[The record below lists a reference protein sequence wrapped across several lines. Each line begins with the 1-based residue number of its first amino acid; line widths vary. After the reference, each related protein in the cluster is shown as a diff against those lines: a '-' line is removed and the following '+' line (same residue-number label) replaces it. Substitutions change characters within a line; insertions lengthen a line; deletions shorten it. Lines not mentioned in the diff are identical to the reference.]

1 VIAGVARAAD
11 IRPVIRGLVH
21 REHGQVLMLALLV
34 LLILSLTTA
43 ALLTATALNHR
54 SAAVSAD
61 QKKAFSLA
69 EQGLA
74 YAEGRLYTA
83 PTTAES
89 VLVPG
94 TSVSPSDGDGMIT
107 YSGTL
112 CTPSTT
118 PACSP
123 KVWTLYG
130 TGSVDGVSRTVSAQV
145 TIPAVTQT
153 DTSTTTSTT
162 TSSDFTIWHYIYLD
176 TSGCTTFS
184 GNLTINVPLY
194 LKGCMNLTGSVK
206 FTGSDLEVGGNLSV
220 SGAGKIGSSS
230 QRISKMN
237 VAGSCSPAPCDGS
250 HNPIWVNVPGVGHT
264 LTPTLTKPTI
274 SLPTTYANANPGPAL
289 GHACQA
295 GSNVPANFFDNDTTL
310 NNSNGNVYSKIF
322 PSGQSYDCKV
332 GSNEIKWDGVNKLFV
347 SGTFYFDGSLSM
359 TGNNNIVYTGEGTLY
374 FTSTMSFAGTTSLCG
389 IVNCTTQWDT
399 GHNVLVL
406 VAGCQNSS
414 GGSISSGCVSITGTN
429 KLQVGIYS
437 NTDYSI
443 AGTAVNM
450 GPVIATNGSFSGN
463 ATQMIPFATL
473 PAGAPAMTTTT
484 TLTETDTTTTTYD
497 GNPETPSKW
506 NG

>member
-1 VIAGVARAAD
+1 M
-11 IRPVIRGLVH
+11 IRRLFN
-21 REHGQVLMLALLV
+21 REHGSVLVLALLALLV
-34 LLILSLTTA
+34 LSLTTA

-54 SAAVSAD
+54 SSAISAD
-61 QKKAFSLA
+61 QKKAFALA

-94 TSVSPSDGDGMIT
+94 TSVAPSDGDGMIT

-130 TGSVDGVSRTVSAQV
+130 TGSVNGVSRTVSAQV
-145 TIPAVTQT
+145 TIPAVSETH
-153 DTSTTTSTT
+153 TTTTASTV

-176 TSGCTTFS
+176 TSGCTSFT
-184 GNLTINVPLY
+184 GHLTINVPLY
-194 LKGCMNLTGSVK
+194 LKGCMNLSGNVS

-220 SGAGKIGSSS
+220 SGSSNIGSHS
-230 QRISKMN
+230 QPISKMN
-237 VAGSCSPAPCDGS
+237 VAGSCSPSPCDGL
-250 HNPIWVNVPGVGHT
+250 HDPIWVNVPGVGHT

-274 SLPTTYANANPGPAL
+274 NLPATYASSNPGPAL

-310 NNSNGNVYSKIF
+310 NDSNGNVYSKIF

-332 GSNEIKWDGVNKLFV
+332 GSNEIKWDGVNKLTV
-347 SGTFYFDGSLSM
+347 NGTFYFDGSLSM
-359 TGNNNIVYTGEGTLY
+359 SGNANIVYKGEGTLY
-374 FTSTMSFAGTTSLCG
+374 FTSSMSFSGTTSLCG
-389 IVNCTTQWDT
+389 ITNCTTQWDT
-399 GHNVLVL
+399 GKNVLVL
-406 VAGCQNSS
+406 VAGCRNSS
-414 GGSISSGCVSITGTN
+414 GGTISSGCVSISGTN
-429 KLQVGIYS
+429 TLQVGIYS

-443 AGTAVNM
+443 SGTAMNM
-450 GPVIATNGSFSGN
+450 GPVIATTGSFSGN

-473 PAGAPAMTTTT
+473 PSGAPALTETTTT
-484 TLTETDTTTTTYD
+484 TQTDTTTTTYD